1 MMTETPKTLSDG
13 VPPAQ
18 IAAAQME
25 PDPLQMEGLTVKE
38 AAAELGISEKTVRHR
53 IKLHQLTARK
63 IETPQGYQ
71 WRIYPDGVPSEED
84 MEPDPLPVERDLEE
98 DLEPDPIQVEPPA
111 VLEVLRMLDA
121 RQTMI
126 DQLQVEL
133 REASTVA
140 AHWQARAVTAEE
152 QARKAERTVALLMA
166 PKDEPAPEPPAEV
179 EPKVSWWRRL
189 ISG

>member
-18 IAAAQME
+18 IAAVQLE
-25 PDPLQMEGLTVKE
+25 PDPLHVEGLTVKE

-84 MEPDPLPVERDLEE
+84 MESDPLPVERDLEE
-98 DLEPDPIQVEPPA
+98 DLEPDPLQVEPPA
-111 VLEVLRMLDA
+111 VLEVLRMLAA

-152 QARKAERTVALLMA
+152 QARRAEEQVKLLM
-166 PKDEPAPEPPAEV
+166 PPTDEPAPPAEP
-179 EPKVSWWRRL
+179 ERRPWWKRL
-189 ISG
+189 LG